1 MEEYE
6 GIISKVIFYNP
17 ENKYIVA
24 AFETDDEKF
33 TIIGNM
39 SYVNNDDRYRI
50 KGSYVT
56 HPRYGKQFKV
66 SSYEIILADDR
77 SEIIRY
83 LSSSLFKGVGK
94 KTAERIVDA
103 LGEEAL
109 TLIKD
114 NPDCLN
120 NIPNVTETI
129 KKNIVDVLTSQD
141 YDQQVLSFLMGN
153 GISTRNLPLI
163 QNFYKEKTLDVLQ
176 NDPYR
181 LIDDIEGIGF
191 KSVDELAMKTGVEP
205 LDDKRIQAGILASL
219 MDLCFQTGSTY
230 SDYESFYHHFRRMLP
245 ECPDDLFAKNLDQI
259 IANKVIQEED
269 RYYPRDLYE
278 SETMIAEKFERYLK
292 QSTQSIED
300 SVIDEKIKRT
310 EELQGITYDEI
321 QKNAIKKF
329 LEESALILTG
339 GPGTGKTTIVQA
351 ILKVYRS
358 LYPDEKIG
366 LVAPTGRAAKRL
378 SELTKLE
385 ASTIHRLLKWDI
397 STNTFSM
404 NCDHPL
410 DIDLLVIDEFSM
422 VDSLLFSKLLD
433 ACGHVH
439 KILLIGD
446 EQQLPSVSPGNV
458 LKDMLL
464 SGIPHI
470 CLQTIYRQEEG
481 SGIVALSHD
490 IRNDHYD
497 SRVFENYRD
506 IHFTVCPNKDV
517 AQCVQ
522 AIVKKA
528 VEEGYDASDVQ
539 VLAPMY
545 RGIAGID
552 ALNESLQAIFNPPAS
567 DKAEI
572 KVGGKIFREGDKL
585 LQLKNRPDDDV
596 YNGDVGI
603 LVEIEKKEDSGLPYD
618 SLTVDFDGQFVNYR
632 TTEFNMLRHAYCISV
647 HKSQGNEFKI
657 VIMSVLPEYS
667 IMMKKNLLYT
677 GITRAKQSLFIL
689 GDHSVFIHGLHNNQ
703 DEQRRTTLLKRFQE
717 RHKTSSFSISD
728 FE

>member
-129 KKNIVDVLTSQD
+129 KKNIVGVLTSQD
-141 YDQQVLSFLMGN
+141 YDQQVLSFFMGN

-245 ECPDDLFAKNLDQI
+245 ECPDDLFAKNLDKI

-446 EQQLPSVSPGNV
+446 DQQLPSVSPGNV

-497 SRVFENYRD
+497 SHVFEDYRD

-522 AIVKKA
+522 AIVKKS
-528 VEEGYDASDVQ
+528 GR
-539 VLAPMY
+539 
-545 RGIAGID
+545 RGI
-552 ALNESLQAIFNPPAS
+552 
-567 DKAEI
+567 
-572 KVGGKIFREGDKL
+572 
-585 LQLKNRPDDDV
+585 
-596 YNGDVGI
+596 
-603 LVEIEKKEDSGLPYD
+603 
-618 SLTVDFDGQFVNYR
+618 
-632 TTEFNMLRHAYCISV
+632 
-647 HKSQGNEFKI
+647 
-657 VIMSVLPEYS
+657 
-667 IMMKKNLLYT
+667 
-677 GITRAKQSLFIL
+677 
-689 GDHSVFIHGLHNNQ
+689 
-703 DEQRRTTLLKRFQE
+703 
-717 RHKTSSFSISD
+717 
-728 FE
+728 

>member
-39 SYVNNDDRYRI
+39 SYVNNDDHYRI

-129 KKNIVDVLTSQD
+129 KKNIVGVLTSQD
-141 YDQQVLSFLMGN
+141 YDQQVLSFFMGN

-339 GPGTGKTTIVQA
+339 GPGTGKTVVAINLLSKLTNEGLFVQYTSKNSAPRNVYAKKLTGHKKSSINNMFKGAGSYIDVESNIIDTI
-351 ILKVYRS
+351 LC
-358 LYPDEKIG
+358 DEG
-366 LVAPTGRAAKRL
+366 
-378 SELTKLE
+378 
-385 ASTIHRLLKWDI
+385 HRLTARTQLGPRVVGENQIKEI
-397 STNTFSM
+397 M
-404 NCDHPL
+404 NACL
-410 DIDLLVIDEFSM
+410 CSVFFIDESQR
-422 VDSLLFSKLLD
+422 VTLSD
-433 ACGHVH
+433 
-439 KILLIGD
+439 IG
-446 EQQLPSVSPGNV
+446 SVS
-458 LKDMLL
+458 
-464 SGIPHI
+464 
-470 CLQTIYRQEEG
+470 E
-481 SGIVALSHD
+481 
-490 IRNDHYD
+490 IR
-497 SRVFENYRD
+497 
-506 IHFTVCPNKDV
+506 K
-517 AQCVQ
+517 
-522 AIVKKA
+522 
-528 VEEGYDASDVQ
+528 
-539 VLAPMY
+539 
-545 RGIAGID
+545 
-552 ALNESLQAIFNPPAS
+552 
-567 DKAEI
+567 
-572 KVGGKIFREGDKL
+572 
-585 LQLKNRPDDDV
+585 
-596 YNGDVGI
+596 
-603 LVEIEKKEDSGLPYD
+603 
-618 SLTVDFDGQFVNYR
+618 
-632 TTEFNMLRHAYCISV
+632 
-647 HKSQGNEFKI
+647 
-657 VIMSVLPEYS
+657 
-667 IMMKKNLLYT
+667 
-677 GITRAKQSLFIL
+677 
-689 GDHSVFIHGLHNNQ
+689 
-703 DEQRRTTLLKRFQE
+703 
-717 RHKTSSFSISD
+717 
-728 FE
+728 

>member
-17 ENKYIVA
+17 ENQYIVA
-24 AFETDDEKF
+24 AFETDDEKI

-83 LSSSLFKGVGK
+83 LSSTLFKGVGK
-94 KTAERIVDA
+94 KMAERIVDA
-103 LGEEAL
+103 LGEKAL

-120 NIPNVTETI
+120 NIPHVTEII
-129 KKNIVDVLTSQD
+129 KKNIVGVLTSQD
-141 YDQQVLSFLMGN
+141 YDQQVLSFFMGN

-219 MDLCFQTGSTY
+219 IDLCFQTGSTY

-245 ECPDDLFAKNLDQI
+245 ECPDDLFAKNLDKI

-378 SELTKLE
+378 SELAKLE

-497 SRVFENYRD
+497 SRVFQNYRD

-517 AQCVQ
+517 VQCVQ
-522 AIVKKA
+522 AIVKK
-528 VEEGYDASDVQ
+528 
-539 VLAPMY
+539 
-545 RGIAGID
+545 R
-552 ALNESLQAIFNPPAS
+552 
-567 DKAEI
+567 
-572 KVGGKIFREGDKL
+572 
-585 LQLKNRPDDDV
+585 
-596 YNGDVGI
+596 
-603 LVEIEKKEDSGLPYD
+603 
-618 SLTVDFDGQFVNYR
+618 
-632 TTEFNMLRHAYCISV
+632 
-647 HKSQGNEFKI
+647 
-657 VIMSVLPEYS
+657 
-667 IMMKKNLLYT
+667 
-677 GITRAKQSLFIL
+677 
-689 GDHSVFIHGLHNNQ
+689 
-703 DEQRRTTLLKRFQE
+703 
-717 RHKTSSFSISD
+717 
-728 FE
+728 